1 MGQSTQIDTFSRFT
15 QVSRETITSLV
26 KYENYLI
33 QSNKTLNLIGKST
46 INEIWTRHFLDSSQ
60 VIDFIDKNTKNLID
74 LGSGAG
80 FPGVIIAI
88 LAKDRKIS
96 LKVKLIE
103 KSPKKASFLRE
114 IVNYLNLNVEVLNI
128 NALTYT
134 KKLEADLIVA
144 RAFKPLRIVLQF
156 LDKNTEN
163 WKKVFLF
170 LGKTGQS
177 ELLQASKSWHI
188 KYKQRMSVTSNDSV
202 VIEIN
207 KLKKK
212 QIE

>member
-15 QVSRETITSLV
+15 QVSRETIISLV

-46 INEIWTRHFLDSSQ
+46 ISEIWTRHFLDSSQ

-80 FPGVIIAI
+80 FPGLIIAI

-177 ELLQASKSWHI
+177 ELLQASKSWDI
-188 KYKQRMSVTSNDSV
+188 KYKQRVSVTSVDSR

-207 KLKKK
+207 NLIKK
-212 QIE
+212 

>member
-1 MGQSTQIDTFSRFT
+1 MEQYIQIATFSRFI
-15 QVSRETITSLV
+15 QVSRETITSLI

-33 QSNKTLNLIGKST
+33 KSNKTLNLIGKST
-46 INEIWTRHFLDSSQ
+46 INEIWLRHFLDSSQ
-60 VIDFIDKNTKNLID
+60 VVDFIDKNTSSLID

-80 FPGVIIAI
+80 FPGLIIAI
-88 LAKDRKIS
+88 LAKDRKIR

-103 KSPKKASFLRE
+103 KSTKKALFLRE

-128 NALTYT
+128 NALTHA

-144 RAFKPLRIVLQF
+144 RAFKPLKIILQF
-156 LDKNTEN
+156 LDKNTKN

-170 LGKTGQS
+170 LGKTGQD
-177 ELLQASKSWHI
+177 ELLQASKSWYI
-188 KYKQRMSVTSNDSV
+188 KYKQRMSVTSNDSI

-207 KLKKK
+207 KLTKK
-212 QIE
+212 